1 MRLVTFGSGEG
12 LRVGVVSG
20 DGVVDLARAAQ
31 GKEAEWFASMEAL
44 LAAGEAAFRLAR
56 TLGETQA
63 QRLLLSALRLG
74 PPVPRPTKIIALGF
88 NYHEHAEEFSTKAPE
103 APLIFAKYPNS
114 ICGPF
119 DPIVLPPGDEEPQVD
134 YEAELAV
141 VIGRRC
147 KGVTAQRAMEVIAG
161 YMALNDV
168 SERRWQFGDKQW
180 TRGKS
185 PDTFCPIGPWLITP
199 DEVPDPHALGI
210 RSRVNGELRQNS
222 STSLLVH
229 RIPKLI
235 EYCSASMTLEP
246 GDIIATGTPRGVGMH
261 FKPPAFLKPGDVV
274 EIEIDGVGAIRNQVK
289 AAGT

>member
-12 LRVGVVSG
+12 PRVGVVSG

-31 GKEAEWFASMEAL
+31 GKQAEWFASMESL
-44 LAAGEAAFRLAR
+44 LAAGEAALRLAR
-56 TLGETQA
+56 ELGESER

-103 APLIFAKYPNS
+103 APLIFAKYPNT

-119 DPIVLPPGDEEPQVD
+119 DPIVLPAGDEEPQVD

-147 KGVTAQRAMEVIAG
+147 KRVTATRAMEVIAG

-185 PDTFCPIGPWLITP
+185 PDTFCPIGPWLVTP

-274 EIEIDGVGAIRNQVK
+274 EIEIDGVGAIRNPVQT
-289 AAGT
+289 AQ